1 MTVRNVLLTMEY
13 DGTRFCGWQRQP
25 NVRTVQGLLE
35 ETLSR
40 VLGFPVTV
48 DGTSRTDAGVHA
60 LGQRATFQGDYGL
73 PVEKIPLVV
82 NRILNGRTPAPGE
95 NSDLRIV
102 SAEEVPPEFHARYQC
117 VGKTYVYKIWNA
129 EQMPVFVRNYYC
141 HTERP
146 LDVSAMRD
154 AAGRMVGEH
163 DFQCFQATGSNPRL
177 TTVRTI
183 FGLTVNAASLA
194 AGIGQVIEIEVTGD
208 GFLYNMVR
216 IIAGTL
222 IEAGL
227 HRMDP
232 KAVDGIIASGDRQN
246 AGPTAPPQGLYLK
259 EIYYDPARMRAC
271 AEGHAEEQDADE
283 AEESLE
289 K

>member
-1 MTVRNVLLTMEY
+1 MSQKNVLLTIEY
-13 DGTRFCGWQRQP
+13 DGTRFSGWQRQP

-40 VLGFPVTV
+40 ILNQKTTV

-60 LGQRATFQGDYGL
+60 LGQRATFSMDSGL
-73 PVEKIPLVV
+73 PVDRLPFV
-82 NRILNGRTPAPGE
+82 LNHVLRGRTPEPGE

-102 SAEEVPPEFHARYQC
+102 DAVEVSPEFHARYQC
-117 VGKTYVYKIWNA
+117 VGKTYVYRVYNA
-129 EQMPVFVRNYYC
+129 GEMPVFMRNYRWNV
-141 HTERP
+141 ERP
-146 LDVSAMRD
+146 LDI
-154 AAGRMVGEH
+154 GRMNEAAEHLVGTH
-163 DFQCFQATGSNPRL
+163 DFQCFQAAGSNPRL

-183 FGLTVNAASLA
+183 YGASVYMEGREDSGEL
-194 AGIGQVIEIEVTGD
+194 VIEVTGD

-222 IEAGL
+222 VEVGL
-227 HRMDP
+227 GRMES
-232 KAVDGIIASGDRQN
+232 GFIREIISGKDRSV

-259 EIYYDPARMRAC
+259 EIYYDRDRLQLN
-271 AEGHAEEQDADE
+271 AE
-283 AEESLE
+283 

>member
-35 ETLSR
+35 ETLTR

-60 LGQRATFQGDYGL
+60 LGQRATFQGEYGL

-82 NRILNGRTPAPGE
+82 NRILNGRTPEPGE
-95 NSDLRIV
+95 NSDLRILR
-102 SAEEVPPEFHARYQC
+102 AEEVPAEFHARYQC
-117 VGKTYVYKIWNA
+117 VGKTYVYRIWNA
-129 EQMPVFVRNYYC
+129 EHMPVFCRNYYC
-141 HTERP
+141 HEERP
-146 LDVSAMRD
+146 LDLKAMNEA
-154 AAGRMVGEH
+154 AAGIVGRH
-163 DFQCFQATGSNPRL
+163 DFQCFQAAGSNPRL

-183 FGLTVNAASLA
+183 YGLAVRPGESAAAPGSG
-194 AGIGQVIEIEVTGD
+194 AGPVAEIEVTGD

-222 IEAGL
+222 MEIGL
-227 HRMDP
+227 HRMAPESASD
-232 KAVDGIIASGDRQN
+232 IIASGDRQN

-259 EIYYDPARMRAC
+259 EIYYDPERMKRC
-271 AEGHAEEQDADE
+271 AEN
-283 AEESLE
+283 L
-289 K
+289 

>member
-1 MTVRNVLLTMEY
+1 MTVRNVLLTIEY

-35 ETLSR
+35 ETLTR

-60 LGQRATFQGDYGL
+60 LGQRATFQGEYGL

-82 NRILNGRTPAPGE
+82 NRILNGRTPEPGE
-95 NSDLRIV
+95 NSDLRILR
-102 SAEEVPPEFHARYQC
+102 AEEVPMEFHARYQC
-117 VGKTYVYKIWNA
+117 VGKTYVYRIWNL
-129 EQMPVFVRNYYC
+129 EEMPVFCRNYYC
-141 HTERP
+141 HTEKL
-146 LDVSAMRD
+146 LDIQAMNE
-154 AAGRMVGEH
+154 AAAAIIGRH
-163 DFQCFQATGSNPRL
+163 DFQCFQAAGSNPRL

-183 FGLTVNAASLA
+183 YGLQVRRTEGRGSTLECQ
-194 AGIGQVIEIEVTGD
+194 AGPEVEIEVTGD

-222 IEAGL
+222 IEIGL
-227 HRMDP
+227 HRMKP
-232 KAVDGIIASGDRQN
+232 EAAAEIIASEDRQN

-259 EIYYDPARMRAC
+259 EIYYDPERMKHC
-271 AEGHAEEQDADE
+271 AGC
-283 AEESLE
+283 L
-289 K
+289 